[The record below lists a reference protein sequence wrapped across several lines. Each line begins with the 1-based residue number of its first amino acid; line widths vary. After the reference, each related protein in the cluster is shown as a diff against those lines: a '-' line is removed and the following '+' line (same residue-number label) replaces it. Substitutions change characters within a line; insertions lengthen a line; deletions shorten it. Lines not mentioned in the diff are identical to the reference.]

1 MLGTMK
7 LLFPNGTI
15 GKVQFLLKM
24 FAKMSKCANLYNP
37 QALQEVIQV
46 LKLWLYVILSLS
58 FF

>member
-46 LKLWLYVILSLS
+46 LKL
-58 FF
+58 